1 LPRETAFHRQHVQVP
16 DLLHQFDGAV
26 AFAIASS
33 RLAGKFNRYRRSRI
47 RVRQGLSRAHSQ
59 HQPQSFRCNRVGYS
73 ICGPM
78 TGMEAILERHK
89 NELRVVLKLEMIG
102 RSVSVAVGAEAP

>member
-1 LPRETAFHRQHVQVP
+1 
-16 DLLHQFDGAV
+16 
-26 AFAIASS
+26 
-33 RLAGKFNRYRRSRI
+33 
-47 RVRQGLSRAHSQ
+47 
-59 HQPQSFRCNRVGYS
+59 
-73 ICGPM
+73 M